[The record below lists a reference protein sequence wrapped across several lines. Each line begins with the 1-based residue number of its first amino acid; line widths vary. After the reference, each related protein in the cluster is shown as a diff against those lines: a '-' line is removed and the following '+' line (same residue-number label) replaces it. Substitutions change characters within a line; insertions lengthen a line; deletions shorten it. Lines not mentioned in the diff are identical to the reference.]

1 MDLSKRDKKIA
12 HVVMEKGLQIEFANG
27 LNKADAV
34 IQTWKKH
41 GQENREAYHLLF
53 KTIRDFDKH
62 IVGRYNYLTGSRYFF
77 VIAEQFADGVITEDD
92 IKDFSP
98 ELIQNIR
105 ETKRR
110 REEYENE

>member
-12 HVVMEKGLQIEFANG
+12 RMVMEKGLQVEFANG
-27 LNKADAV
+27 LNEANSV
-34 IQTWKKH
+34 IQTWKRH
-41 GQENREAYHLLF
+41 GLETREAYHLLF

-62 IVGRYNYLTGSRYFF
+62 IAGRYDRLTGSRYFF